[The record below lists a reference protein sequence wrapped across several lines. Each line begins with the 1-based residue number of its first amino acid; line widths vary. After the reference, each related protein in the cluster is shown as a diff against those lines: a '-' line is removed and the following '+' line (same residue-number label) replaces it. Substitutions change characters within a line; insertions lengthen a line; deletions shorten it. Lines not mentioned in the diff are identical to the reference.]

1 MKGINMK
8 KVANFFLLNWLDF
21 VVVLLCF
28 FLIELPRL
36 PNLLTLVNGCIV
48 SLVLW
53 FVIVKPQI
61 NEKPFSLHRSYSILF
76 YFIIL
81 VGVFLSRILVRQFGS
96 YSSPFFIPIT
106 LIALLYSKGV
116 AVAASVYLAV
126 VFSTVFGF
134 NGLGFTL
141 MLTTCMITAVASSK
155 IEKRMQVARSALT
168 VAIFSVVFYLL
179 HVKMQGMKPDY
190 LQIMIAFATPFISSI
205 ICIGV
210 IPFIEYASMIY
221 SNIDLI
227 ELGNLNNPLL
237 KTLSLRAPGTYY
249 HSSMVANLAEAAAQR
264 IGANAVLARTA
275 SYFHDVGK
283 AKRPYFYTENIFQEN
298 PHDELSPK
306 LSHLV
311 IQDHVKSGLE
321 MAKRNRLPL
330 LVQDVIPQHHGT
342 RVQKY
347 FYHKSKELGEELS
360 ENEFRY
366 PGPKPQFKEAGII
379 MLADA
384 VEAAARSL
392 KNPSAGRV
400 QTMVEEIISG
410 IYNEREL
417 DESGLNLKE
426 LEAIAEEFTK
436 VLLNMFKSR
445 IEYPKEEIKKVIS
458 LVQNSD
464 NQPNKKSHKQNTN
477 QESGRQSSK
486 E

>member
-1 MKGINMK
+1 MK
-8 KVANFFLLNWLDF
+8 KIVDFFLRNWPDF
-21 VVVLLCF
+21 VVVFLCF
-28 FLIELPRL
+28 FLIELPHL
-36 PNLLTLVNGCIV
+36 PNSLVLVNGYIV
-48 SLVLW
+48 ALTLW
-53 FVIVKPQI
+53 FIIVKPRI
-61 NEKPFSLHRSYSILF
+61 DEKPFILHKSYSILF

-81 VGVFLSRILVRQFGS
+81 LGIFLSRILVRQFGS

-106 LIALLYSKGV
+106 LIALLYNKGV
-116 AVAASVYLAV
+116 AIAASVYLAM
-126 VFSTVFGF
+126 VFSIVFGF
-134 NGLGFTL
+134 NSLGFTL
-141 MLTTCMITAVASSK
+141 MLTTCLITAVASSK
-155 IEKRMQVARSALT
+155 IEKRMQVAKSAFI
-168 VAIFSVVFYLL
+168 VAMVSAIFYLL
-179 HVKMQGMKPDY
+179 HVKMQGLKLDY
-190 LQIMIAFATPFISSI
+190 LQIMISFVTPFISSV
-205 ICIGV
+205 ICIGI

-283 AKRPYFYTENIFQEN
+283 AKRPYFYTENIYQEN

-321 MAKRNRLPL
+321 MARRNRLPL

-400 QTMVEEIISG
+400 QAMVEEIISG

-417 DESGLNLKE
+417 DESGLSLKD
-426 LEAIAEEFTK
+426 LEAISEEFTK

-445 IEYPKEEIKKVIS
+445 IEYPKEEIKKVIG

-464 NQPNKKSHKQNTN
+464 NQQNKKFDKQNTN
-477 QESGRQSSK
+477 QESGRQNSK

>member
-1 MKGINMK
+1 MK
-8 KVANFFLLNWLDF
+8 KTADFLLLNWLDF
-21 VVVLLCF
+21 LVVLLCF
-28 FLIELPRL
+28 FLFELPHL
-36 PNLLTLVNGCIV
+36 PNSFVLVNGYIAM
-48 SLVLW
+48 LVLW
-53 FVIVKPQI
+53 FVVVKPRI
-61 NEKPFSLHRSYSILF
+61 NQKPFVLHRSYYVLF
-76 YFIIL
+76 YLTVLCGIL
-81 VGVFLSRILVRQFGS
+81 LSRLLTRQFGS
-96 YSSPFFIPIT
+96 YSAPFFIPIT
-106 LIALLYSKGV
+106 LIALLYNKEL
-116 AVAASVYLAV
+116 AVAASIYFALF
-126 VFSTVFGF
+126 FSTVSGF
-134 NGLGFTL
+134 NSLGFTL
-141 MLTTCMITAVASSK
+141 MLTTCLIAAIAGSK
-155 IEKRMQVARSALT
+155 IEKRMQVAKSAFFVGVT
-168 VAIFSVVFYLL
+168 SIVFYIL
-179 HVKMQGMKPDY
+179 HIKMQGLKADY
-190 LQIMIAFATPFISSI
+190 LQMLIAFFMPFVSSVV
-205 ICIGV
+205 CIGLL
-210 IPFIEYASMIY
+210 PFIEYASMIY

-264 IGANAVLARTA
+264 IGANAILARTA
-275 SYFHDVGK
+275 AYFHDVGK

-311 IQDHVKSGLE
+311 IQDHVKAGLE
-321 MAKRNRLPL
+321 MARRNRLPL

-347 FYHKSKELGEELS
+347 FYHKSKELGEELN

-400 QTMVEEIISG
+400 QVMVEEIISG

-417 DESGLNLKE
+417 DESGLTLKD

-436 VLLNMFKSR
+436 VLLNIFKNR
-445 IEYPKEEIKKVIS
+445 IEYPREDIKKVIS
-458 LVQNSD
+458 LAQNSFD
-464 NQPNKKSHKQNTN
+464 QQNKKTDK
-477 QESGRQSSK
+477 QESDQQNDGQGHRK
-486 E
+486 

>member
-1 MKGINMK
+1 MK
-8 KVANFFLLNWLDF
+8 KVANFFWSNWLDF
-21 VVVLLCF
+21 VVVFLCF
-28 FLIELPRL
+28 FLIELPHL
-36 PNLLTLVNGCIV
+36 PNLLVLVNGYVVALI
-48 SLVLW
+48 LW
-53 FVIVKPQI
+53 FVIVKPKI
-61 NEKPFSLHRSYSILF
+61 NERPFVLHRSYFILF
-76 YFIIL
+76 CLIIL
-81 VGVFLSRILVRQFGS
+81 LGALVSKMIVRQFGF

-106 LIALLYSKGV
+106 LIALLYSKEV
-116 AVAASVYLAV
+116 AVAASVYLAI
-126 VFSTVFGF
+126 VFSTTLGF
-134 NGLGFTL
+134 NGLGITL
-141 MLTTCMITAVASSK
+141 MLSTCLIIAVAGSK
-155 IEKRMQVARSALT
+155 IEKRMQVAKSAFI
-168 VAIFSVVFYLL
+168 VAVISVIFYLL
-179 HVKMQGMKPDY
+179 HVKLQGAKFDY
-190 LQIMIAFATPFISSI
+190 LQIAIAFVTPFISSI

-264 IGANAVLARTA
+264 IGANAILARTA

-283 AKRPYFYTENIFQEN
+283 AKRPYFYTENIYQEN
-298 PHDELSPK
+298 PHDELNPK

-321 MAKRNRLPL
+321 MARRNRLPL

-400 QTMVEEIISG
+400 QAMVEEIISG

-417 DESGLNLKE
+417 DESGLTLKD

-458 LVQNSD
+458 LAQNPD
-464 NQPNKKSHKQNTN
+464 NQQNKKFNKQNLDKEN
-477 QESGRQSSK
+477 SG
-486 E
+486 